1 MTIMINK
8 NKKFLKISEV
18 AKILGLVNS
27 NNKAMTHVI
36 RYWEKNFKEINPLK
50 LDGNI
55 RYYNQELLQKLK
67 LIKHLLKD
75 KGMTIKGVK
84 LILKKG
90 IYSLDDYHSFNVKE
104 EYLKKRLLE
113 KAKKILNK
121 IKKIKYGKK
130 NTH

>member
-1 MTIMINK
+1 MINK
-8 NKKFLKISEV
+8 NKKFIKISEV
-18 AKILGLVNS
+18 AKILGLVNG
-27 NNKAMTHVI
+27 NNKVMTHVI

-50 LDGNI
+50 LDGNT

-84 LILKKG
+84 LIFKKG

-121 IKKIKYGKK
+121 IKKIKYGKR

>member
-1 MTIMINK
+1 MTDK
-8 NKKFLKISEV
+8 NKKYLKISEV
-18 AKILGLVNS
+18 AKKLGLVNS
-27 NNKAMTHVI
+27 KKREMTHVL
-36 RYWEKNFKEINPLK
+36 RFWEKNFKEINPLK
-50 LDGNI
+50 LDGNT
-55 RYYNQELLQKLK
+55 RYYNPELLEKLK

-84 LILKKG
+84 LVLKKG

-104 EYLKKRLLE
+104 EYLKKRLLG